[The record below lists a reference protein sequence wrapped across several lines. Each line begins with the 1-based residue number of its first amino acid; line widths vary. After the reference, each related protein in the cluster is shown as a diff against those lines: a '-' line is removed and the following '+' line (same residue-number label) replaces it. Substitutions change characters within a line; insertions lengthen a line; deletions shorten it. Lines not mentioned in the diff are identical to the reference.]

1 MDVIAKLPGPSVFN
15 DDPVIQ
21 SKIDGF
27 KSDLQ
32 SQGKEGDL
40 RRSDISNK
48 LEENRRLAVELKS
61 KLADMESCSGRFYEA
76 QITII
81 EMLHLLLDKGP
92 NEMAGNNFDL
102 S

>member
-1 MDVIAKLPGPSVFN
+1 
-15 DDPVIQ
+15 
-21 SKIDGF
+21 
-27 KSDLQ
+27 
-32 SQGKEGDL
+32 
-40 RRSDISNK
+40 
-48 LEENRRLAVELKS
+48 
-61 KLADMESCSGRFYEA
+61 MESCSGRFYEA